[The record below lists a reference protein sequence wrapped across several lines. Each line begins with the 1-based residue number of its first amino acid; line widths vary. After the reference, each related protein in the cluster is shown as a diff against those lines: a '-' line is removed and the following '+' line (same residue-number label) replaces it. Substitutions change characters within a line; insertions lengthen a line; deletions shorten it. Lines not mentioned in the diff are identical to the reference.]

1 MKRLVLAIAI
11 MLVAA
16 SVLVAVAVGP
26 AESAGANIKLRASTT
41 SCKAKARVKFTAT
54 VTSKTKPYAVRLYK
68 KVNGSWRRVATASQ
82 VSATRYVAYATSS
95 RRGRVAFKAGFV
107 NSAGRVRAYSN
118 VIVVRFK

>member
-1 MKRLVLAIAI
+1 MKRLVLGVAI
-11 MLVAA
+11 MLVTA

-26 AESAGANIKLRASTT
+26 AASAGAKVKLRASTT

-54 VTSKTKPYAVRLYK
+54 VTSSTKPYAVRLYK